1 MTELIG
7 TEGGLLVMGGII
19 LFGSIL
25 MYIVTGKPRLRFLFL
40 LDISLTFWMISYSF
54 NLLTKGPQMTGTWQI
69 ISLMGMTLVL
79 FSFIAAF
86 VDYMK
91 NGNNY

>member
-7 TEGGLLVMGGII
+7 TEGGLLIMAGLI

-25 MYIVTGKPRLRFLFL
+25 MYIVTGRPRLRFLIL
-40 LDISLTFWMISYSF
+40 LDLSLTFWIASYSM
-54 NLLTKGPQMTGTWQI
+54 NLLTSGPQMTGVWQI

-79 FSFIAAF
+79 FSFVAAF

-91 NGNNY
+91 DGNRY